1 MLYKKLSV
9 ADILNL
15 ISRYHIIHAIE
26 DEGNPIGGGNL
37 YLYVEQ
43 KTTGELNDTEN
54 SGGILLVFS

>member
-1 MLYKKLSV
+1 M

-43 KTTGELNDTEN
+43 KRQG
-54 SGGILLVFS
+54 S